1 MKKPSIRRKMPAII
15 KSDLL
20 HLKFSGDKIWP
31 MAGIESSN
39 PTNKGTKN
47 K

>member
-1 MKKPSIRRKMPAII
+1 MPAII

-20 HLKFSGDKIWP
+20 HLKFSGDKILP
-31 MAGIESSN
+31 MAGIASTN
-39 PTNKGTKN
+39 PTNKGISN